1 MKAPLPSVLRYQW
14 LFSSPSSMLLE
25 VQVVQEMAE
34 YPDQHRHDYFLFSAP
49 NGQSLI
55 QGNVHKEIS
64 EPLLKYIY
72 SHDICSKSSWISAFL
87 FFFCYVATFQS
98 KYCHTN
104 EVMWYHHQRQYS
116 SLGQRVS
123 TALKF

>member
-1 MKAPLPSVLRYQW
+1 
-14 LFSSPSSMLLE
+14 MLLE

-55 QGNVHKEIS
+55 QVNVHKEIS

-72 SHDICSKSSWISAFL
+72 IHMIFVVSPPGFPHF
-87 FFFCYVATFQS
+87 
-98 KYCHTN
+98 
-104 EVMWYHHQRQYS
+104 YS
-116 SLGQRVS
+116 SFAMWQLLNQSIVTPMR
-123 TALKF
+123 